1 MRSCGSTLMEGLGN
15 DERLQTLLLTSSC
28 MISDFLADREHIM
41 SQLRL
46 AVFGPP
52 EVFHDESRLTFSLRK
67 AQALLLYLA
76 VEKGMHPRSKLAA
89 LLWPDSETSTART
102 ALSNAIALLRSKLA
116 DTSSTEPS
124 HLLSQIDLLGLNP
137 QATLWLDLDVVQQ
150 AYQQAQQISTLPL
163 EYEGR
168 ASLIDNVQHA
178 LSHVRGPFLE
188 GFWLREETPFDGWVQ
203 QQWQQWQV
211 RLHLLCDRLSG
222 WLEASGELEQAQ
234 TTLLRWL
241 ALDPLSEEAYRRLMR
256 VHLALGDVT
265 SALQV
270 YDTCR
275 TRLGQE
281 LQIEPSADTI
291 ALATHIRARMTYH
304 SANPQ
309 AHPVLVQNRALSELI
324 APLIGRK
331 ASFTQLIG
339 HLQQVWQGQPQAV
352 FLMGEAGIGK
362 TRLASDFVAWAR
374 AQGTEVLSGHALELG
389 ERLPYQPLV
398 EALRSRME
406 EENAPEDLLDDL
418 WLAELSRLLPE
429 LRERYPDLPV
439 PTQDDLTVNLRLFE
453 AVARLLDALSK
464 RTPLVLLLDDLHWVD
479 GASLDL
485 VRYLGHYWQS
495 HGSRVLLLGIVR
507 CEGLSFDLTFT
518 ARLLDLR
525 RDLPITQITLQ
536 PLKQR
541 ESLQLV
547 EAIVEQQQCEL
558 GSGGLT
564 IPASKT
570 PVDVLGDFL
579 FAQTRGQPFY
589 LLEMLKLLREK
600 ELLISRMGTN
610 GTWRLE
616 PIREIGEA
624 IRQEQFRRELV
635 PPLVRAMIQARMAKL
650 SQSAHLLVMACAVLG
665 SRVSARLLWHVAEL
679 GVQAGIEGL
688 EEAVKSGMLREEATG
703 GQLGSYSFSYEL
715 MRKVVYTELGAARRY
730 VLHQRVLTRL
740 YVEGLETVEQVA
752 QATSA

>member
-1 MRSCGSTLMEGLGN
+1 
-15 DERLQTLLLTSSC
+15 
-28 MISDFLADREHIM
+28 MISDFLTNREYIM
-41 SQLRL
+41 CQLHL

-89 LLWPDSETSTART
+89 LLWPDSETATART

-116 DTSSTEPS
+116 DTSSAEPG

-137 QATLWLDLDVVQQ
+137 QAALWLDLDVVQQ
-150 AYQQAQQISTLPL
+150 AYQQAQQISTLPP
-163 EYEGR
+163 EYEDR
-168 ASLIDNVQHA
+168 ASLMSSLQHA
-178 LSHVRGPFLE
+178 LSLVRGPFLE
-188 GFWLREETPFDGWVQ
+188 SFWLREETPFDGWVQ

-222 WLEASGELEQAQ
+222 WQEASGELEQAQ
-234 TTLLRWL
+234 TTLLHWL

-256 VHLALGDVT
+256 VHLALGDAT

-270 YDTCR
+270 YATCR
-275 TRLGQE
+275 ARLGQE

-291 ALATHIRARMTYH
+291 ALATHIRARVH
-304 SANPQ
+304 HGANPQ
-309 AHPVLVQNRALSELI
+309 ARPVLVQNRAPSELI

-374 AQGTEVLSGHALELG
+374 AQGAEVLSGHAFELEG
-389 ERLPYQPLV
+389 RLPYQTLV
-398 EALRSRME
+398 EALRLQLE

-429 LRERYPDLPV
+429 LRERYPDLPAS
-439 PTQDDLTVNLRLFE
+439 TQDDLTVNLRLFE

-479 GASLDL
+479 EASLDL

-495 HGSRVLLLGIVR
+495 HGSRVLLLGTIR
-507 CEGLSFDLTFT
+507 RDGLELNPPLT
-518 ARLLDLR
+518 ARLLDLG
-525 RDLPITQITLQ
+525 RDLPTTQITLQ
-536 PLKQR
+536 PLNQE

-547 EAIVEQQQCEL
+547 EAIVEEEQREL
-558 GSGGLT
+558 GSGEQMTL
-564 IPASKT
+564 AAKT
-570 PVDVLGDFL
+570 PVVALGQFL
-579 FAQTRGQPFY
+579 FARTGGQPFY
-589 LLEMLKLLREK
+589 LLEMLKLLRAK
-600 ELLISRMGTN
+600 DLLISRMGTN
-610 GTWRLE
+610 GTWRLA
-616 PIREIGEA
+616 PTHKLGEA

-650 SQSAHLLVMACAVLG
+650 SQSARLLVMACAVLG
-665 SRVSARLLWHVAEL
+665 SQVSARLLWHVAEL

-703 GQLGSYSFSYEL
+703 SQLGSYSFSYEL
-715 MRKVVYTELGAARRY
+715 MRKVVYTELGMARRY

-740 YVEGLETVEQVA
+740 YVEGVETVEQVA
-752 QATSA
+752 QAVSA